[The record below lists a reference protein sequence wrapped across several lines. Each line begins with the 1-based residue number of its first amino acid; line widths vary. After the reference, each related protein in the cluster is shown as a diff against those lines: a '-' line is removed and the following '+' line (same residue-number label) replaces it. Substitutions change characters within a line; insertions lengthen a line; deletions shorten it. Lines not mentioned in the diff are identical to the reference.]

1 MLIAW
6 IDFNMR
12 RWVLTYFL
20 FLSSISHLQASQLS
34 HEDQLLRKVLA
45 AYRVE
50 PMTSRTLSMGPKEKL
65 GQMLFFDPIMG
76 GPNNTTCATCH
87 VRSKGSVDGLPM
99 AVGIGSSGVGEQ
111 RLKSP
116 EAFVV
121 PRNVLPFFNRGKS
134 DFTALFWDG
143 RVQMGENGSFESP
156 MGNKLPKGF
165 ENLLAVAASF
175 PQVEPD
181 EMLGRSGRRGG
192 ESETTY
198 HADLVDITVDP
209 DNFQERT
216 LNVYSNLVKRLLG
229 TSVSS
234 TTMQSEYRKLFQS
247 AYPDTSEFNIT
258 HVGNALAAYISLAF
272 QLKPA
277 AWDMYVGGEIAA
289 LSQQQKKGAMIFF
302 GKGRCAVCHTGE
314 EFSDFKYHGLAVP
327 QLDVGKH
334 GGYLDYGR
342 AKATGLAIDRFQFRT
357 PPLRNV
363 TRTGPWGHNGVFTS
377 LEEVIS
383 HHFNP
388 IPLMFAAQK
397 GRPRE
402 AELAGRLL
410 RYRSPILAEIYP
422 MAPNDVQAVVAFLEA
437 LQSDPILST
446 DEALPKSVPSG
457 MNQFIVE

>member
-12 RWVLTYFL
+12 KSILTYFI
-20 FLSSISHLQASQLS
+20 FLSWISHLQASQLN
-34 HEDQLLRKVLA
+34 HEDQLLRKVLT

-50 PMTSRTLSMGPKEKL
+50 PMTTRPLFMGPKEKL
-65 GQMLFFDPIMG
+65 GQMLFFDPVMG

-111 RLKSP
+111 RLQSS
-116 EAFVV
+116 EAFVI
-121 PRNVLPFFNRGKS
+121 PRNVLPFFNRGES

-143 RVQMGENGSFESP
+143 RVQMGENGNFESP

-181 EMLGRSGRRGG
+181 EMLGRSVRRGG
-192 ESETTY
+192 ENQATY
-198 HADLVDITVDP
+198 HADLVDMTVDP

-229 TSVSS
+229 TSAAS
-234 TTMQSEYRKLFQS
+234 TPMQSEYRKLFQS
-247 AYPDTSEFNIT
+247 AYPATSEFDIT
-258 HVGNALAAYISLAF
+258 HIGNALAAYISLAF

-277 AWDMYVGGEIAA
+277 AWDSYVRGEISA

-422 MAPNDVQAVVAFLEA
+422 MAPNDVGAVVAFLEA

>member
-1 MLIAW
+1 
-6 IDFNMR
+6 MR
-12 RWVLTYFL
+12 KSIFTYFI
-20 FLSSISHLQASQLS
+20 FLSWISHLQASQLN
-34 HEDQLLRKVLA
+34 HEDQLLRKVLT

-50 PMTSRTLSMGPKEKL
+50 PMTIRPLFMGPKEKL
-65 GQMLFFDPIMG
+65 GQMLFFDPVMG

-111 RLKSP
+111 RLQSP
-116 EAFVV
+116 EAFVI

-181 EMLGRSGRRGG
+181 EMLGRSVRRGG
-192 ESETTY
+192 ENQATY

-229 TSVSS
+229 TSVAS
-234 TTMQSEYRKLFQS
+234 TPMQLEYRKLFQS
-247 AYPDTSEFNIT
+247 AYPSTSEFDIT
-258 HVGNALAAYISLAF
+258 HIGNALSAYISLAF

-277 AWDMYVGGEIAA
+277 AWDSYVRGENSA

-363 TRTGPWGHNGVFTS
+363 TRTGPWWHNGVFTS
-377 LEEVIS
+377 LEEVIN

-410 RYRSPILAEIYP
+410 RYRSPILSEIYP
-422 MAPNDVQAVVAFLEA
+422 MAPNDVLAVVAFLEA

-446 DEALPKSVPSG
+446 DEALPKLVPSG

>member
-1 MLIAW
+1 MSKLILSFFIILSW
-6 IDFNMR
+6 I
-12 RWVLTYFL
+12 
-20 FLSSISHLQASQLS
+20 SQLQASQLS

-45 AYRVE
+45 AYQIK
-50 PMTSRTLSMGPKEKL
+50 PMTTKALFMGPKERL
-65 GQMLFFDPIMG
+65 GQVLFFDPIMG

-116 EAFVV
+116 EAFVI

-156 MGNKLPKGF
+156 LGNKLPKGF

-181 EMLGRSGRRGG
+181 EMLGRSRRRGG
-192 ESETTY
+192 KNEVTF
-198 HADLVDITVDP
+198 HADLVDTTVDP

-216 LNVYSNLVKRLLG
+216 LNVYNNLIKRLLG
-229 TSVSS
+229 TSLAS
-234 TTMQSEYRKLFQS
+234 TPMQSEYRELFQS
-247 AYPDTSEFNIT
+247 AYPGTIEFNIT

-277 AWDMYVGGEIAA
+277 AWDRYVKGDTSA
-289 LSQQQKKGAMIFF
+289 LSEQQKKGAMIFF
-302 GKGRCAVCHTGE
+302 GKGRCAVCHAGE

-342 AKATGLAIDRFQFRT
+342 AKATGMSIDRFQFRT

-377 LEEVIS
+377 LDEVIS

-397 GRPRE
+397 DRPRE

-422 MAPNDVQAVVAFLEA
+422 MAPNDVLAVIAFLEA

>member
-1 MLIAW
+1 
-6 IDFNMR
+6 MR
-12 RWVLTYFL
+12 KSILTYFI
-20 FLSSISHLQASQLS
+20 FLSWISHLQASQLN
-34 HEDQLLRKVLA
+34 HEDQLLRKVLT

-50 PMTSRTLSMGPKEKL
+50 PMTTRPLFMGPKEKL
-65 GQMLFFDPIMG
+65 GQMLFFDPVMG

-111 RLKSP
+111 RLQSS
-116 EAFVV
+116 EAFVI
-121 PRNVLPFFNRGKS
+121 PRNVLPFFNRGES

-143 RVQMGENGSFESP
+143 RVQMGENGNFESP

-181 EMLGRSGRRGG
+181 EMLGRSVRRGG
-192 ESETTY
+192 ENQATY
-198 HADLVDITVDP
+198 HADLVDMTVDP

-229 TSVSS
+229 TSAAS
-234 TTMQSEYRKLFQS
+234 TPMQSEYRKLFQS
-247 AYPDTSEFNIT
+247 AYPATSEFDIT
-258 HVGNALAAYISLAF
+258 HIGNALAAYISLAF

-277 AWDMYVGGEIAA
+277 AWDSYVRGEISA

-422 MAPNDVQAVVAFLEA
+422 MAPNDVGAVVAFLEA

>member
-12 RWVLTYFL
+12 KSIFTYFI
-20 FLSSISHLQASQLS
+20 FLPWISHLQASQLN
-34 HEDQLLRKVLA
+34 HEDQLLRKVLT

-50 PMTSRTLSMGPKEKL
+50 PMTTRPLFMGPKEKL
-65 GQMLFFDPIMG
+65 GQMLFFDPVMG

-111 RLKSP
+111 RLQSP
-116 EAFVV
+116 EAFVI
-121 PRNVLPFFNRGKS
+121 PRNVLPFFNRGES

-181 EMLGRSGRRGG
+181 EMLGRSVRRGD
-192 ESETTY
+192 ENQATY
-198 HADLVDITVDP
+198 HADLVDMTVDP

-229 TSVSS
+229 TSAAS
-234 TTMQSEYRKLFQS
+234 TPMQSEYRKLFQS
-247 AYPDTSEFNIT
+247 AYPATSDFDIT
-258 HVGNALAAYISLAF
+258 HIGNALAAYISLAF

-277 AWDMYVGGEIAA
+277 AWDCYVRGEISA

-422 MAPNDVQAVVAFLEA
+422 MAPNDVRAVVAFLEA

>member
-1 MLIAW
+1 
-6 IDFNMR
+6 MR
-12 RWVLTYFL
+12 KSILTYFI
-20 FLSSISHLQASQLS
+20 FLSWISHLQASQLN
-34 HEDQLLRKVLA
+34 HEDQLLRKVLT

-50 PMTSRTLSMGPKEKL
+50 PMTTRPLFMGPKEKL
-65 GQMLFFDPIMG
+65 GQMLFFDPVMG

-111 RLKSP
+111 RLQSP
-116 EAFVV
+116 EAFVI
-121 PRNVLPFFNRGKS
+121 PRNVLPFFNRGES

-143 RVQMGENGSFESP
+143 RVQMGENGNFESP

-181 EMLGRSGRRGG
+181 EMLGRSVRRGG
-192 ESETTY
+192 ESQATY
-198 HADLVDITVDP
+198 HADLVDMTVDA

-229 TSVSS
+229 TSAAS
-234 TTMQSEYRKLFQS
+234 TPMQSEYRKLFQS
-247 AYPDTSEFNIT
+247 AYPATSEFDIA
-258 HVGNALAAYISLAF
+258 HIGNALAAYISLAF

-277 AWDMYVGGEIAA
+277 AWDSYVRGEISA

-422 MAPNDVQAVVAFLEA
+422 MAPNDVGAVVAFLEA

>member
-1 MLIAW
+1 MKKS
-6 IDFNMR
+6 FF
-12 RWVLTYFL
+12 TYFIL
-20 FLSSISHLQASQLS
+20 LSWVSHLHASKLN
-34 HEDQLLRKVLA
+34 HEDKLLRKVLT

-50 PMTSRTLSMGPKEKL
+50 PMTTRTLFMGPKEKL

-111 RLKSP
+111 RLQSP
-116 EAFVV
+116 EAFVI
-121 PRNVLPFFNRGKS
+121 PRNVLPFFNRGES
-134 DFTALFWDG
+134 AFTALFWDG
-143 RVQMGENGSFESP
+143 RVQMGKNGDFESP

-181 EMLGRSGRRGG
+181 EMLGRSARRGG
-192 ESETTY
+192 ENQATY
-198 HADLVDITVDP
+198 HADLVDMTVDP

-216 LNVYSNLVKRLLG
+216 LNVYSNLIKRLLG
-229 TSVSS
+229 TSAAS
-234 TTMQSEYRKLFQS
+234 TPMQSEYRELFQS
-247 AYPDTSEFNIT
+247 AYPATSEFDIS
-258 HVGNALAAYISLAF
+258 HIGNALSAYISLAF
-272 QLKPA
+272 QIKPA
-277 AWDMYVGGEIAA
+277 AWDNYVSGENSA

-363 TRTGPWGHNGVFTS
+363 TRTGPWGHNGVFES
-377 LEEVIS
+377 LEEVII

-422 MAPNDVQAVVAFLEA
+422 MAPNDVQAVITFLEA
-437 LQSDPILST
+437 LQSDPIFST
-446 DEALPKSVPSG
+446 EEALPKSVPSG

>member
-1 MLIAW
+1 
-6 IDFNMR
+6 MR
-12 RWVLTYFL
+12 KSILTYFI
-20 FLSSISHLQASQLS
+20 FLSWISHLQASQLN
-34 HEDQLLRKVLA
+34 HEDQLLRKVLT

-50 PMTSRTLSMGPKEKL
+50 PMTTRPLFMGPKEKL
-65 GQMLFFDPIMG
+65 GQMLFFDPVMG

-111 RLKSP
+111 RLQSP
-116 EAFVV
+116 EAFVI
-121 PRNVLPFFNRGKS
+121 PRNVLPFFNRGES

-181 EMLGRSGRRGG
+181 EMLGRSVRRGG
-192 ESETTY
+192 ENQATY
-198 HADLVDITVDP
+198 HADLVDMTVDP

-229 TSVSS
+229 TSAAS
-234 TTMQSEYRKLFQS
+234 TPMQSEYRKLFQS
-247 AYPDTSEFNIT
+247 AYPATSEFDIA
-258 HVGNALAAYISLAF
+258 HIGNALAAYISLAF

-277 AWDMYVGGEIAA
+277 AWDSYVRGENSA

-422 MAPNDVQAVVAFLEA
+422 MAPNDVGAVVAFLEA

>member
-1 MLIAW
+1 MRKKFFTYLI
-6 IDFNMR
+6 
-12 RWVLTYFL
+12 L
-20 FLSSISHLQASQLS
+20 LSCISHLHASPLN
-34 HEDQLLRKVLA
+34 HEDKILRKVVA

-50 PMTSRTLSMGPKEKL
+50 PITTRTLFMGPKEKL
-65 GQMLFFDPIMG
+65 GQALFFDPVMG

-111 RLKSP
+111 RLESP
-116 EAFVV
+116 EAFVI
-121 PRNVLPFFNRGKS
+121 PRNVLPFFNRGES
-134 DFTALFWDG
+134 AFTALFWDG
-143 RVQMGENGSFESP
+143 RVQIGENGDFESP

-165 ENLLAVAASF
+165 DNLLAVAASF

-181 EMLGRSGRRGG
+181 EMLGRSARRGG
-192 ESETTY
+192 EKEATY
-198 HADLVDITVDP
+198 HADLVDMTVDP

-216 LNVYSNLVKRLLG
+216 LNVYSNLIKRLLG
-229 TSVSS
+229 ASISS
-234 TTMQSEYRKLFQS
+234 TPMQAEYRELFKS
-247 AYPDTSEFNIT
+247 AYPTASEFDIT
-258 HVGNALAAYISLAF
+258 HIGNALAAYISLAF
-272 QLKPA
+272 QIKPA
-277 AWDMYVGGEIAA
+277 AWDSYVSGDNSA
-289 LSQQQKKGAMIFF
+289 LSQQQKKGALIFF
-302 GKGRCAVCHTGE
+302 GKGRCAVCHTGK

-342 AKATGLAIDRFQFRT
+342 AKATGRAIDRFQFRT

-363 TRTGPWGHNGVFTS
+363 TRTGPWGHNGVFKS

-388 IPLMFAAQK
+388 IPLMFAAQQ

-422 MAPNDVQAVVAFLEA
+422 MAPNDVQAVITFLEA

-446 DEALPKSVPSG
+446 VEALPKSVPSG

>member
-6 IDFNMR
+6 IDSNMSK
-12 RWVLTYFL
+12 LI
-20 FLSSISHLQASQLS
+20 LSFFIILSWISQLQASQLS

-45 AYRVE
+45 AYQIK
-50 PMTSRTLSMGPKEKL
+50 PMTTKALFMGPKERL
-65 GQMLFFDPIMG
+65 GQVLFFDPIMG

-116 EAFVV
+116 EAFVI

-156 MGNKLPKGF
+156 LGNKLPKGF

-181 EMLGRSGRRGG
+181 EMLGRSRRRGG
-192 ESETTY
+192 KNEATF
-198 HADLVDITVDP
+198 HADLVDTTVDP

-216 LNVYSNLVKRLLG
+216 LNVYNNLIKRLLG
-229 TSVSS
+229 TSLAS
-234 TTMQSEYRKLFQS
+234 TPMQSEYRELFQS
-247 AYPDTSEFNIT
+247 AYPGTIEFNIT

-277 AWDMYVGGEIAA
+277 AWDRYVKGDTSA
-289 LSQQQKKGAMIFF
+289 LSEQQKKGAMIFF
-302 GKGRCAVCHTGE
+302 GKGRCAVCHAGE

-342 AKATGLAIDRFQFRT
+342 AKATGMSIDRFQFRT

-377 LEEVIS
+377 LDEVIS

-397 GRPRE
+397 DRPRE

-422 MAPNDVQAVVAFLEA
+422 MAPNDVLAVIAFLEA

>member
-1 MLIAW
+1 MRTSILTCLI
-6 IDFNMR
+6 
-12 RWVLTYFL
+12 
-20 FLSSISHLQASQLS
+20 FLSWISHLQASQIN
-34 HEDQLLRKVLA
+34 HEDQLLRKVLT
-45 AYRVE
+45 AYRIE
-50 PMTSRTLSMGPKEKL
+50 PMTTRPLFMGPKEKL
-65 GQMLFFDPIMG
+65 GQMLFFDPVMG

-111 RLKSP
+111 RLQSP
-116 EAFVV
+116 EAFVIA
-121 PRNVLPFFNRGKS
+121 RNVLPFFNRGES

-143 RVQMGENGSFESP
+143 RVQIDENGSFESP

-181 EMLGRSGRRGG
+181 EMLGRSVRRGG
-192 ESETTY
+192 ENQATY
-198 HADLVDITVDP
+198 HADLVDMTVDP

-216 LNVYSNLVKRLLG
+216 LNVYSNLAKRLLG
-229 TSVSS
+229 TSAASS
-234 TTMQSEYRKLFQS
+234 PMQSEYRKLFQS
-247 AYPDTSEFNIT
+247 AYPATSAFDIT
-258 HVGNALAAYISLAF
+258 HIGNALAAYISLAF

-277 AWDMYVGGEIAA
+277 AWDNYVRGEVSA

-302 GKGRCAVCHTGE
+302 GKGRCAVCHTGK

-363 TRTGPWGHNGVFTS
+363 TRTGPWGHNGVFKS

-397 GRPRE
+397 DRPRE

-422 MAPNDVQAVVAFLEA
+422 MAPNDVRAVVAFLGA